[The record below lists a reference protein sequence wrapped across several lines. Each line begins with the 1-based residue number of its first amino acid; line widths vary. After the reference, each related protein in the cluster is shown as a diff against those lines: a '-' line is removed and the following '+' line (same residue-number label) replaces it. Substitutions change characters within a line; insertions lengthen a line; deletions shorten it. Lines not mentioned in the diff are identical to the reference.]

1 MISRQLKNL
10 ALFTFILVIF
20 SAPAVF
26 AVPTGPIIGKVTLV
40 LGQVSGQDQD
50 GDTVVVERCTDLY
63 AGYTLDTAARAF
75 LRAELNDGTK
85 MTVSQNGSATLDEFS
100 FNDVSGGQFNA
111 TVAQGGFNYEGGRL
125 GRFGTSRVHSSIYT
139 PSGVIGGGRG
149 YVDPDA

>member
-63 AGYTLDTAARAF
+63 AGYALDTAARSF

-85 MTVSQNGSATLDEFS
+85 MTVSQNGSATLGEFS

>member
-50 GDTVVVERCTDLY
+50 GDTVVVNPRRDLSVPASPPVEMMVY
-63 AGYTLDTAARAF
+63 
-75 LRAELNDGTK
+75 
-85 MTVSQNGSATLDEFS
+85 
-100 FNDVSGGQFNA
+100 
-111 TVAQGGFNYEGGRL
+111 
-125 GRFGTSRVHSSIYT
+125 
-139 PSGVIGGGRG
+139 
-149 YVDPDA
+149 

>member
-1 MISRQLKNL
+1 M
-10 ALFTFILVIF
+10 
-20 SAPAVF
+20 
-26 AVPTGPIIGKVTLV
+26 PTGPIIGKVTLV

-63 AGYTLDTAARAF
+63 AGYTLDTAARSF

>member
-10 ALFTFILVIF
+10 ALVTFILVIF

-63 AGYTLDTAARAF
+63 AGYTLDTAARSF
-75 LRAELNDGTK
+75 LGAELNDGTK

-100 FNDVSGGQFNA
+100 FNDVGGGQFNA
-111 TVAQGGFNYEGGRL
+111 TVAQGGFSYESGRL
-125 GRFGTSRVHSSIYT
+125 GRFGTSRVHSSIST
-139 PSGVIGGGRG
+139 LSGVIGGSRG

>member
-63 AGYTLDTAARAF
+63 AGYTLDTAA
-75 LRAELNDGTK
+75 
-85 MTVSQNGSATLDEFS
+85 
-100 FNDVSGGQFNA
+100 
-111 TVAQGGFNYEGGRL
+111 
-125 GRFGTSRVHSSIYT
+125 
-139 PSGVIGGGRG
+139 GRG